1 MAQYESSMQDRAV
14 ALRET
19 LVSLSILGDEDRV
32 ALEGCLNRVAP
43 EDVAA
48 VLGDLDTD
56 ERLAV
61 FKALPSVE
69 SKATVL
75 EETDQQT
82 RADLL
87 EGLSEEER
95 REVIG
100 EMPVDDLVDT
110 LDELPRAEQERIIA
124 DLEED
129 DAEDVREL
137 RQYEADSAGGM
148 MTPEFLVAPVG
159 ATSGEA
165 LATIQGNLNA
175 EVISY
180 VYVISKEG
188 RLKGVVS
195 IRDLLKAGPETA
207 VEDHMETDIVKVEVE
222 TDREE
227 VAAVVDKYNLPVI
240 PVVDSTGSIRGIV
253 TFDDV
258 LDAVQDE
265 HSEDMLRMAGT
276 TAIHPYYEPVHVGV
290 AKRLPFLLVTLTGCI
305 GVLLVQNHFREVI
318 AGDGTAE
325 ASLLMLMVLPIVHLI
340 SGLSGNVAVVTSTV
354 FVRGLATGE
363 IYPGRI
369 SRAVWQELLIGIL
382 IGLVIAVL
390 VGLVLSLFFGQRY
403 DSDIILVVACG
414 LFASIAWA
422 AVIGALVP
430 VICRRVGIDPA
441 IASGP
446 FVTITVDI
454 SASFIFLLFVL
465 KMLAVRLSAGS

>member
-56 ERLAV
+56 ERLAI

-124 DLEED
+124 DLEEE

-137 RQYEADSAGGM
+137 RQYEPDSAGGM

-180 VYVISKEG
+180 VYVTSKEG
-188 RLKGVVS
+188 QLKGVVS

-403 DSDIILVVACG
+403 DPDIILVVVCG

-465 KMLAVRLSAGS
+465 KMLAARLSAGS

>member
-82 RADLL
+82 RSDLL
-87 EGLSEEER
+87 DGLSEEER
-95 REVIG
+95 SEVIG

-180 VYVISKEG
+180 VYVTSKEG

-276 TAIHPYYEPVHVGV
+276 TAIHPYYEPIYMGV

-305 GVLLVQNHFREVI
+305 GVLMVQEHFKSVI
-318 AGDGTAE
+318 DATK
-325 ASLLMLMVLPIVHLI
+325 LMLMVLPIVHLI

-369 SRAVWQELLIGIL
+369 SRAIWQELLIGIL
-382 IGLVIAVL
+382 IGAVFSG
-390 VGLVLSLFFGQRY
+390 VTAYIGLK
-403 DSDIILVVACG
+403 
-414 LFASIAWA
+414 
-422 AVIGALVP
+422 IG
-430 VICRRVGIDPA
+430 
-441 IASGP
+441 
-446 FVTITVDI
+446 
-454 SASFIFLLFVL
+454 
-465 KMLAVRLSAGS
+465 LAVSAAWYVAYLLGMALQWSPSEVNIATIFYTFSRFHGLYVFMDRASH

>member
-32 ALEGCLNRVAP
+32 ALQGCLNRVAP

-56 ERLAV
+56 ERLAI

-180 VYVISKEG
+180 VYVTSKEG

-305 GVLLVQNHFREVI
+305 GVLLVQNHFREII

-403 DSDIILVVACG
+403 DPDIILVVVCG

-465 KMLAVRLSAGS
+465 KMLAARLSAGS

>member
-180 VYVISKEG
+180 VYVTSKEG

>member
-56 ERLAV
+56 ERLAI

-180 VYVISKEG
+180 VYVTSKEG

-305 GVLLVQNHFREVI
+305 GVLLVQNHFREII

-403 DSDIILVVACG
+403 DPDIILVVVCG

-465 KMLAVRLSAGS
+465 KMLAARLSAGS

>member
-1 MAQYESSMQDRAV
+1 M

-19 LVSLSILGDEDRV
+19 LVSLSILGEEDLA
-32 ALEGCLNRVAP
+32 ALKGCLDRVAP
-43 EDVAA
+43 EDVAV
-48 VLGDLDTD
+48 VLGDLDTE
-56 ERLAV
+56 ERLAI

-69 SKATVL
+69 SRATVL

-82 RADLL
+82 RAGLL

-95 REVIG
+95 SEVIG
-100 EMPVDDLVDT
+100 EMPVDDLVDA
-110 LDELPRAEQERIIA
+110 LDELSEAEQERIIA
-124 DLEED
+124 DLEEEE
-129 DAEDVREL
+129 AEDVREL
-137 RQYEADSAGGM
+137 RQYEPDSAGGM
-148 MTPEFLVAPVG
+148 MTSEFLAVPLG

-165 LATIQGNLNA
+165 LATVQGNLNA

-180 VYVISKEG
+180 VYVISG
-188 RLKGVVS
+188 AGQLKGVVS
-195 IRDLLKAGPETA
+195 IRDLLKARPETA
-207 VEDHMETDIVKVEVE
+207 VEEYMETDIVKVEVE

-240 PVVDSTGSIRGIV
+240 PVVDSSGSIRGIV

-276 TAIHPYYEPVHVGV
+276 TAIHPYYEPIYMGV

-305 GVLLVQNHFREVI
+305 GVLLVQERFKELI
-318 AGDGTAE
+318 TLPG
-325 ASLLMLMVLPIVHLI
+325 LMLMVLPIVHLI

-369 SRAVWQELLIGIL
+369 SRAVWQELFIGLL

-390 VGLVLSLFFGQRY
+390 VGLVLSLFFQEKYGL
-403 DSDIILVVACG
+403 DIILVVVCG

-430 VICRRVGIDPA
+430 VFCRRFGIDPA

-465 KMLAVRLSAGS
+465 LMLSDVAPATG

>member
-48 VLGDLDTD
+48 VLGDLDTN
-56 ERLAV
+56 ERLAI

-124 DLEED
+124 NLEEE

-180 VYVISKEG
+180 VYVTSKEG

-305 GVLLVQNHFREVI
+305 GVLLVQNHFREII

-403 DSDIILVVACG
+403 DPDIILVVACG

-465 KMLAVRLSAGS
+465 KMLAARLSAGS